1 MAFHDVTLPDE
12 FQYGSQAGAG
22 FSTIVQQTASGH
34 EIRVARQ
41 AQAVHRMSLRTE
53 LQSASQAKTLKAFA
67 LARRGSLHSFKIKDW
82 SDYTS
87 NADGES
93 AATALDQVIGSGNGT
108 TTTFQLVKRYETTG
122 PNPYV
127 RTITLP
133 IAGTVV
139 AAIDGITTT
148 AFTVSGTGQIVFSA
162 APGAGTVVTA
172 GFQFH
177 VPVRF
182 TLDVDRWTRLQA
194 DAFNIW
200 SLPSLD
206 VQEVLNEVEYPERW
220 QHGGSRVWGLLTQSI
235 RLAFNDGGF
244 HVVANN
250 TATVHKI
257 FLPVPTYAGS
267 GPHMFTIYH
276 FGGGTNLELMDDAGG
291 LVSALGSGTTT
302 RVALSRASNGTLTWH
317 AY

>member
-139 AAIDGITTT
+139 AAVDGIATA

-220 QHGGSRVWGLLTQSI
+220 QHGGSRYWGYLTQSI
-235 RLAFNDGGF
+235 RLAFNDGAF

-250 TATVHKI
+250 SGTVHKI

-302 RVALSRASNGTLTWH
+302 RVALSRSGSTVTWH

>member
-41 AQAVHRMSLRTE
+41 AQAVHRLSLRSE

-93 AATALDQVIGSGNGT
+93 AATALDQVIGSGTGT
-108 TTTFQLVKRYETTG
+108 ETTFQLVKRYETTG

-148 AFTVSGTGQIVFSA
+148 AFTVSGTGQIVFSS
-162 APGAGTVVTA
+162 APANGTVITA

-194 DAFNIW
+194 DAFNVW

-220 QHGGSRVWGLLTQSI
+220 QHGGSKVWGTITQNI
-235 RLAFNDGGF
+235 RLAFNDGAL
-244 HVVANN
+244 HVMQSN
-250 TATVHKI
+250 TLSLRAI
-257 FLPVPTYAGS
+257 LPVPTYAGS
-267 GPHMFTIYH
+267 GPAVFTIINT
-276 FGGGTNLELMDDAGG
+276 GGTYDILLYDDAGTFISFMYPTS
-291 LVSALGSGTTT
+291 VT
-302 RVALSRASNGTLTWH
+302 RIALSRNNAGALTWH

>member
-53 LQSASQAKTLKAFA
+53 LQTAQAAKTLKAFA
-67 LARRGSLHSFKIKDW
+67 LARRGSLHAFKIKDW

-87 NADGES
+87 ASDGES
-93 AATALDQVIGSGNGT
+93 AATALDQVIGSGTGSA
-108 TTTFQLVKRYETTG
+108 TTFQLVKRYEVTG
-122 PNPYV
+122 PNAYV

-133 IAGTVV
+133 MTGTVV

-148 AFTVSGTGQIVFSA
+148 AFTVSGTGQIIFNSA
-162 APGAGTVVTA
+162 PANGTVITA

-182 TLDVDRWTRLQA
+182 TTDVDRWTRLQA
-194 DAFNIW
+194 DSFNVW

-220 QHGGSRVWGLLTQSI
+220 QHGGSRYWGYLTQSV
-235 RLAFNDGGF
+235 RMAFNDGAF
-244 HVVANN
+244 HVVLSN
-250 TATVHKI
+250 TASCSM

-267 GPHMFTIYH
+267 GPAMFTIYH
-276 FGGGTNLELMDDAGG
+276 AGGTQNITLRDDAGASV
-291 LVSALGSGTTT
+291 LAMAPGTVT
-302 RVALSRASNGTLTWH
+302 RVAMSRDNAGTITWY

>member
-53 LQSASQAKTLKAFA
+53 LRTAQDAKTLKAFA

-87 NADGES
+87 AGDGES
-93 AATALDQVIGSGNGT
+93 APTMLDQVIGTGDAST
-108 TTTFQLVKRYETTG
+108 ATFQLVKRYEVTG

-139 AAIDGITTT
+139 AAINGIATG
-148 AFTVSGTGQIVFSA
+148 AFTLSGTGQIVFSS
-162 APGAGTVVTA
+162 APGAGAIITA

-194 DAFNIW
+194 DAFNVW

-220 QHGGSRVWGLLTQSI
+220 QHGGSKYWGTISQSI
-235 RLAFNDGGF
+235 RLAFNDGAF
-244 HVVANN
+244 HVMQTN
-250 TATVHKI
+250 TASVSA
-257 FLPVPTYAGS
+257 FLPIPTYAGS
-267 GPHMFTIYH
+267 GPHMFTIYNS
-276 FGGGTNLELMDDAGG
+276 GGTQNITLLDDTGAT
-291 LVSALGSGTTT
+291 VTTMAPFDTT
-302 RVALSRASNGTLTWH
+302 RIALSRDSGGTVTWH

>member
-53 LQSASQAKTLKAFA
+53 LRTAQDAKTLKAFA

-87 NADGES
+87 AGDGES
-93 AATALDQVIGSGNGT
+93 APTMLDQVIGTGDAST
-108 TTTFQLVKRYETTG
+108 ATFQLVKRYEVTG

-139 AAIDGITTT
+139 AAINGIATG
-148 AFTVSGTGQIVFSA
+148 AFTISGTGQIVFSS
-162 APGAGTVVTA
+162 APGAGAIITA

-194 DAFNIW
+194 DAFNVW

-220 QHGGSRVWGLLTQSI
+220 QHGGSKYWGTISQSI
-235 RLAFNDGGF
+235 RLAFNDGAF
-244 HVVANN
+244 HVMQTN
-250 TATVHKI
+250 TASVSA
-257 FLPVPTYAGS
+257 FLPIPTYAGS
-267 GPHMFTIYH
+267 GPHMFTIYNS
-276 FGGGTNLELMDDAGG
+276 GGTQNITLLDDTGAT
-291 LVSALGSGTTT
+291 VTTMAPFDTT
-302 RVALSRASNGTLTWH
+302 RIALSRDSGGTVTWH

>member
-22 FSTIVQQTASGH
+22 FGTIVQQTASGH

-53 LQSASQAKTLKAFA
+53 LQTASQAKTLKAFA

-93 AATALDQVIGSGNGT
+93 SATALDQVIGSGNGS

-139 AAIDGITTT
+139 AAVDGITTT

-162 APGAGTVVTA
+162 APGNGTVITA

-220 QHGGSRVWGLLTQSI
+220 QHGGSRVWGYLTQSI
-235 RLAFNDGGF
+235 RLSFNDGAF

-250 TATVHKI
+250 SGTVHSV

-267 GPHMFTIYH
+267 GPHIFTIYH
-276 FGGGTNLELMDDAGG
+276 SLGADNLTLRDDAGG
-291 LVSALGSGTTT
+291 VVTTLLPGTTT
-302 RVALSRASNGTLTWH
+302 RVALSRSGSTVT
-317 AY
+317 

>member
-53 LQSASQAKTLKAFA
+53 LRTAQDAKTLKAFA

-87 NADGES
+87 AGDGES
-93 AATALDQVIGSGNGT
+93 APTMLDQVIGTGDAST
-108 TTTFQLVKRYETTG
+108 ATFQLVKRYEVTG

-139 AAIDGITTT
+139 AAINGIATG
-148 AFTVSGTGQIVFSA
+148 AFTISGTGQIVFSS
-162 APGAGTVVTA
+162 APGAGAIITA

-194 DAFNIW
+194 DAFNVW

-220 QHGGSRVWGLLTQSI
+220 QHGGSKYWGTISQSI
-235 RLAFNDGGF
+235 RLAFNDGAF
-244 HVVANN
+244 HVMETN
-250 TATVHKI
+250 TASVSA
-257 FLPVPTYAGS
+257 FLPIPTYAGS
-267 GPHMFTIYH
+267 GPHMFTIYNS
-276 FGGGTNLELMDDAGG
+276 GGTQNITLLDDTGAT
-291 LVSALGSGTTT
+291 VTTMAPFDTT
-302 RVALSRASNGTLTWH
+302 RIALSRDSGGTVTWH

>member
-53 LQSASQAKTLKAFA
+53 LRTAQDAKTLKAFA

-87 NADGES
+87 AGDGES
-93 AATALDQVIGSGNGT
+93 APTMLDQVIGTGDAS
-108 TTTFQLVKRYETTG
+108 TTTFQLVKRYEVTG

-139 AAIDGITTT
+139 VAINGIATT
-148 AFTVSGTGQIVFSA
+148 AFTISGTGQIVFSS
-162 APGAGTVVTA
+162 APGAGAIITA

-194 DAFNIW
+194 DAFNVW

-220 QHGGSRVWGLLTQSI
+220 QHGGSKYWGTISQSI
-235 RLAFNDGGF
+235 RLAFNDGAF
-244 HVVANN
+244 HVMETN
-250 TATVHKI
+250 TASVSA
-257 FLPVPTYAGS
+257 FLPIPTYAGS
-267 GPHMFTIYH
+267 GPNMFTIYNS
-276 FGGGTNLELMDDAGG
+276 GGTQNITLRDDTGASVTP
-291 LVSALGSGTTT
+291 LAPFSTT
-302 RVALSRASNGTLTWH
+302 RIALSRDSGGTVTWH

>member
-1 MAFHDVTLPDE
+1 MAFHDVTLPDD
-12 FQYGSQAGAG
+12 FQYGSTAGAG

-41 AQAVHRMSLRTE
+41 SQAVHRMSLRTE
-53 LQSASQAKTLKAFA
+53 LQSAGQAKVLKAFA
-67 LARRGSLHSFKIKDW
+67 LARRGSLHAFKIKDW

-87 NADGES
+87 AGDGES

-122 PNPYV
+122 PNPYI

-133 IAGTVV
+133 ISGTVV

-148 AFTVSGTGQIVFSA
+148 AFTVSGTGQIVFST
-162 APGAGTVVTA
+162 APGNGTVVTA

-194 DAFNIW
+194 DAFNVW
-200 SLPSLD
+200 SLPTLD

-220 QHGGSRVWGLLTQSI
+220 QHGGSRFWGYLTQSI

-244 HVVANN
+244 HIVGNL

-276 FGGGTNLELMDDAGG
+276 SGGSTNLELCDDAGNFVAT
-291 LVSALGSGTTT
+291 LAPSVTT
-302 RVALSRASNGTLTWH
+302 RVALSRSGSNVQWH

>member
-1 MAFHDVTLPDE
+1 MAFHDVTLPDQ

-41 AQAVHRMSLRTE
+41 AQAVHRLSLRTE
-53 LQSASQAKTLKAFA
+53 LRTAQDAKTLKAFA

-87 NADGES
+87 AGDGES
-93 AATALDQVIGSGNGT
+93 APTTLDQVIGTGNGT
-108 TTTFQLVKRYETTG
+108 TTTFQLVKRYEVTG

-133 IAGTVV
+133 MTGTVV
-139 AAIDGITTT
+139 AALNGSTTT
-148 AFTVSGTGQIVFSA
+148 AFTVSGTGAVVFSS
-162 APGAGTVVTA
+162 APALGAVITA

-194 DAFNIW
+194 DAFNVW

-220 QHGGSRVWGLLTQSI
+220 QHGGSKYWGVLTQSV
-235 RLAFNDGGF
+235 RMAFNDGAL
-244 HVVANN
+244 HIMQSN
-250 TATVHKI
+250 TPSLSA

-267 GPHMFTIYH
+267 GPNMFTIINT
-276 FGGGTNLELMDDAGG
+276 GGIENITIRDDAGVTVG
-291 LVSALGSGTTT
+291 TSTPGSTLRIG
-302 RVALSRASNGTLTWH
+302 LSRDSGGSLLWH

>member
-41 AQAVHRMSLRTE
+41 AQAVHRLSLRSE

-93 AATALDQVIGSGNGT
+93 AATALDQVIGSGTGT
-108 TTTFQLVKRYETTG
+108 ATTFQLVKRYEVSG
-122 PNPYV
+122 PNPYI

-133 IAGTVV
+133 IAGTVI

-148 AFTVSGTGQIVFSA
+148 AFTVSGTGQIVFSS
-162 APGAGTVVTA
+162 APANGTVITA

-194 DAFNIW
+194 DAFNVW

-220 QHGGSRVWGLLTQSI
+220 QHGGSKAWGNLTQSV
-235 RLAFNDGGF
+235 RMAFNDGAL
-244 HVVANN
+244 HIMETS
-250 TATVHKI
+250 TASI
-257 FLPVPTYAGS
+257 SAFLPVPTYAGS
-267 GPHMFTIYH
+267 GPNIFTIINT
-276 FGGGTNLELMDDAGG
+276 GGTQNITLRDDTGAS
-291 LVSALGSGTTT
+291 VVAMAPGTTT
-302 RVALSRASNGTLTWH
+302 RVALSRSGNTVTWH

>member
-34 EIRVARQ
+34 EVRVARQ
-41 AQAVHRMSLRTE
+41 AQAIHRLSLRSE
-53 LQSASQAKTLKAFA
+53 LQSATQAKTLKAFA

-93 AATALDQVIGSGNGT
+93 AATTLDQIIGTGDGT
-108 TTTFQLVKRYETTG
+108 TTTFQLVKRYEVTG
-122 PNPYV
+122 PNEYI

-133 IAGTVV
+133 MAGTVV
-139 AAIDGITTT
+139 AALDGITTT
-148 AFTVSGTGQIVFSA
+148 AFTVSGTGQVIFSS
-162 APGAGTVVTA
+162 APGNGVVITA

-182 TLDVDRWTRLQA
+182 TLEVDRWTRLQA
-194 DAFNIW
+194 DAFNVW

-220 QHGGSRVWGLLTQSI
+220 QHGGSKYWGYLTQSI
-235 RLAFNDGGF
+235 RLAFTDGGF
-244 HVVANN
+244 HVVGNV
-250 TATVHKI
+250 TPTVHKI
-257 FLPVPTYAGS
+257 FLPVATYAGS

-276 FGGGTNLELMDDAGG
+276 FGGGTNLELCDDT
-291 LVSALGSGTTT
+291 GTPISVLASSVTT
-302 RVALSRASNGTLTWH
+302 RVAMSRNGSTIQWH

>member
-34 EIRVARQ
+34 EVRVARQ
-41 AQAVHRMSLRTE
+41 AQAVHRLSLRTE
-53 LQSASQAKTLKAFA
+53 LQTAGQAKTLKAFA

-87 NADGES
+87 AGDGES
-93 AATALDQVIGSGNGT
+93 APTNLDQVIGTGDGST
-108 TTTFQLVKRYETTG
+108 TVFQLVKRYEVTG
-122 PNPYV
+122 PNPYI

-133 IAGTVV
+133 ISGSVV
-139 AAIDGITTT
+139 AAIGGISTS
-148 AFTVSGTGQIVFSA
+148 AFTVSSAGLVQFSS
-162 APGAGTVVTA
+162 APGLGDVITA
-172 GFQFH
+172 GFSFY

-194 DAFNIW
+194 DAFNVW

-220 QHGGSRVWGLLTQSI
+220 QHGGAKYWGDLTQSV
-235 RLAFNDGGF
+235 RMEFNDGAF
-244 HVVANN
+244 HVAGNN
-250 TATVHKI
+250 SGAVQDL
-257 FLPVPTYAGS
+257 FLPVPTYAGT
-267 GPHMFTIYH
+267 GPAMFTVFH
-276 FGGGTNLELMDDAGG
+276 SGGANNLRVMTDTG
-291 LVSALGSGTTT
+291 SALTILTPGST
-302 RVALSRASNGTLTWH
+302 RRIALSNNAGTLTWH

>member
-93 AATALDQVIGSGNGT
+93 AATALDQLLGSGDGT

-122 PNPYV
+122 PNPYI

-139 AAIDGITTT
+139 AAVDGITTA
-148 AFTVSGTGQIVFSA
+148 AFTVSGTGQIVFSSP
-162 APGAGTVVTA
+162 PGNGTVITA

-194 DAFNIW
+194 DAFNVW

-220 QHGGSRVWGLLTQSI
+220 QHGGSRNWGSITQSI
-235 RLAFNDGGF
+235 RLAFNDGAL
-244 HVVANN
+244 HTVTN
-250 TATVHKI
+250 TSGTAHSL
-257 FLPVPTYAGS
+257 FMPLPTYAGTGS
-267 GPHMFTIYH
+267 AMFAIYNSSASS
-276 FGGGTNLELMDDAGG
+276 TAVQLRSDAGG
-291 LVSALGSGTTT
+291 LIYSLPPNSLVQLALAKDG
-302 RVALSRASNGTLTWH
+302 ANLIWY

>member
-41 AQAVHRMSLRTE
+41 AQAVHRLSLRTE

-87 NADGES
+87 SGDGES

-108 TTTFQLVKRYETTG
+108 RTTYQLVKNYEAAG
-122 PNPYV
+122 PNPYT

-133 IAGTVV
+133 IPGTVI
-139 AAIDGITTT
+139 AALDGITTT
-148 AFTVSGTGQIVFSA
+148 AFTLSGTGEIVFTSA
-162 APGAGTVVTA
+162 PANGVVITA
-172 GFQFH
+172 GFQFY

-194 DAFNIW
+194 DAFNVW

-220 QHGGSRVWGLLTQSI
+220 HHGGAKYWGYLTSSV
-235 RLAFNDGGF
+235 RMAFNDGAF
-244 HVVANN
+244 HVVGNN
-250 TATVHKI
+250 SGSTQNM

-267 GPHMFTIYH
+267 GPEIFTIYH
-276 FGGGTNLELMDDAGG
+276 FGGGNNVALLDDAGG
-291 LVSALGSGTTT
+291 AVATLGSGTTT
-302 RVALSRASNGTLTWH
+302 RVAGVRSGSTWTWY

>member
-34 EIRVARQ
+34 EVRVARQ
-41 AQAVHRMSLRTE
+41 AQAVHRLSLRTE

-139 AAIDGITTT
+139 AAVDGITTT

-235 RLAFNDGGF
+235 RLAFNDGAF
-244 HVVANN
+244 HVVGNSSG
-250 TATVHKI
+250 TVHSV

-267 GPHMFTIYH
+267 GPHIFTIYH
-276 FGGGTNLELMDDAGG
+276 GFGADNLTLRDDAGG
-291 LVSALGSGTTT
+291 LVTTLLPGTTT
-302 RVALSRASNGTLTWH
+302 RVALSRSGSTVTWH

>member
-41 AQAVHRMSLRTE
+41 AQAVHRLSLRTE

-93 AATALDQVIGSGNGT
+93 AATTLDQVIGSGNGT
-108 TTTFQLVKRYETTG
+108 TTTFQLVKRYEVTG

-139 AAIDGITTT
+139 AAVDGITTM
-148 AFTVSGTGQIVFSA
+148 AFTVSGTGQIVFSS
-162 APGAGTVVTA
+162 APGNGTVITA

-194 DAFNIW
+194 DAFNVW

-235 RLAFNDGGF
+235 RLAFNDGAF
-244 HVVANN
+244 HVVSNN
-250 TATVHKI
+250 SGTVHSV

-267 GPHMFTIYH
+267 GPHIFTIYH
-276 FGGGTNLELMDDAGG
+276 AGGADNLTLRDDAGG
-291 LVSALGSGTTT
+291 LVTTLLPGTTT
-302 RVALSRASNGTLTWH
+302 RVALSRSGSTVTWH